1 MGSGEGL
8 MQAFLIPASEG
19 EDMIKVYATKKE
31 WIEVIEKSL
40 WIPDAALKEND
51 AFSGLVHWLI
61 NQGVYE

>member
-1 MGSGEGL
+1 MHAYNRTEADQTDSI
-8 MQAFLIPASEG
+8 A
-19 EDMIKVYATKKE
+19 VCATKEE
-31 WIEVIEKSL
+31 WIEVIEKNL

>member
-1 MGSGEGL
+1 MEAKL
-8 MQAFLIPASEG
+8 VRYESEAITNAVG
-19 EDMIKVYATKKE
+19 QIAVTATKEE
-31 WIEVIEKSL
+31 WTEVIEKNL